1 MKLET
6 KIGLCTGGLI
16 VAMLATALTAQVRIG
31 DSNRLSA
38 RIMSE
43 RWPLVTR
50 LRDLGSYLGQSVR
63 ATESSLLL
71 AHGQPASKYATQR
84 VAKMQA
90 ANEMLHTVQSQSEL
104 LEASADEESLRQAGE
119 AVARMEAIEEQI
131 ARLNESAKTEDAERA
146 TRAFED
152 QLLPLYEAIST
163 KIGGIA
169 DSQTRRAEDDVIR
182 LSRANTLTSLSLWVA
197 TLLSCGAAL
206 LVSILL
212 GRHLVAMID
221 RVAQR
226 ADGISGGDLTGD
238 ELSIGGNDQI
248 GMLAEAMNRMQQ
260 SLRGIIGTV
269 ADTAG
274 SLTGSAASMPR
285 RPART
290 TG

>member
-71 AHGQPASKYATQR
+71 ANAQPASKYASQR
-84 VAKMQA
+84 VAKIQA

-119 AVARMEAIEEQI
+119 AVARMEAIEGKI

-152 QLLPLYEAIST
+152 ELLPLYEAIST

-182 LSRANTLTSLSLWVA
+182 L
-197 TLLSCGAAL
+197 
-206 LVSILL
+206 
-212 GRHLVAMID
+212 
-221 RVAQR
+221 
-226 ADGISGGDLTGD
+226 
-238 ELSIGGNDQI
+238 
-248 GMLAEAMNRMQQ
+248 
-260 SLRGIIGTV
+260 
-269 ADTAG
+269 
-274 SLTGSAASMPR
+274 
-285 RPART
+285 
-290 TG
+290 